1 MILYHESNHKL
12 MKLIITINNWKVI
25 NSSIWKY
32 ISELSDWEYV
42 IDIKKPNRTEK
53 QNSLYW
59 SILDYVYEQTWIDKD
74 ELHLLFKQKFLNKP
88 ILTCFWD
95 INITQSTKELD
106 KEEFNNFIMQVTLFL
121 SENQINLPTY
131 II

>member
-1 MILYHESNHKL
+1 MILYHESNHKS
-12 MKLIITINNWKVI
+12 MKLIITVNNWKVI

-32 ISELSDWEYV
+32 ISELSDWEYI
-42 IDIKKPNRTEK
+42 IDIKKPTRTEK

-74 ELHLLFKQKFLNKP
+74 ELHLLFKQKFLSKP
-88 ILTCFWD
+88 VLTCFGD

-106 KEEFNNFIMQVTLFL
+106 KDEFNNFITQVTLFL
-121 SENQINLPTY
+121 SENEINLPTY